1 MVFAGPERA
10 AKGSVPS
17 VGEFV
22 VQHIGL
28 VAVFVASGVMLVWP
42 ELSRLIGNA
51 AEIGTLEATRLMN
64 QGSTLV
70 LDVGDDKDYAA
81 GHLPRARHI
90 PVRDLDARLE
100 EIARFK
106 EKTVIVSAR
115 ANAQASAAVR
125 ALKRAGFKT
134 VYQLK
139 GGFAAWQQASL
150 PVEK

>member
-1 MVFAGPERA
+1 
-10 AKGSVPS
+10 
-17 VGEFV
+17 VGDFV

-42 ELSRLIGNA
+42 ELSRLIGGA
-51 AEIGTLEATRLMN
+51 GEIGTFEATRLMN

-70 LDVGDDKDYAA
+70 LDVGDPNDYAA

-90 PVRDLDARLE
+90 PARELQGRLE
-100 EIARFK
+100 EIAKYK
-106 EKTVIVSAR
+106 EKAVIVSAR
-115 ANAQASAAVR
+115 NAAHASAAVR

-139 GGFAAWQQASL
+139 GGIAAWQQASL

>member
-1 MVFAGPERA
+1 
-10 AKGSVPS
+10 
-17 VGEFV
+17 VGDFV

-28 VAVFVASGVMLVWP
+28 VALFVASGVMLVWP
-42 ELSRLIGNA
+42 ELSRLIAGPS
-51 AEIGTLEATRLMN
+51 EISTLEATRLMN

-70 LDVGDDKDYAA
+70 LDVGDDKEFAA
-81 GHLPRARHI
+81 GHLPRARNI
-90 PVRDLDARLE
+90 PVRDLGARLE
-100 EIARFK
+100 EIARFR

-115 ANAQASAAVR
+115 RPAHGAAAVR